1 MIFLHIGLQKTGTTS
16 LQFSLQELQLLKFPL
31 NKVRYIN
38 CNNKNIYTS
47 GNQSFYQDCVRN
59 KFNLKDLK
67 EIGIKN
73 SIITCENFTDPYGSL
88 IGLKNLIKFLESK
101 NLDYEIIYTKRD
113 FDEYAESLYA
123 EFVINSFACEMRSF
137 KIFKKYLK
145 KNINN
150 LETLISSLKIK
161 RFFYSKNINNEI
173 IDYIC
178 GKNIN
183 TNKIYNNKRK
193 SSIKYD
199 ITYLQSVAKK
209 NRIFGWIPTYRK
221 NLRKKH
227 KEDILNAPLIY
238 VFLTYLRSL
247 IRFLISKTKLI
258 QIL

>member
-38 CNNKNIYTS
+38 CNNKKIYTS

-59 KFNLKDLK
+59 KFNLKDL
-67 EIGIKN
+67 EENGIKN
-73 SIITCENFTDPYGSL
+73 SIITCENFTDPYASL

-101 NLDYEIIYTKRD
+101 NIDYEIIYTNRD
-113 FDEYAESLYA
+113 FDEYAESLYS

-145 KNINN
+145 KHIHN
-150 LETLISSLKIK
+150 LENLISSLKVK
-161 RFFYSKNINNEI
+161 RFTYSENINNEI

-178 GKNIN
+178 GENIY

-199 ITYLQSVAKK
+199 INYLQSIANK
-209 NRIFGWIPTYRK
+209 NRIYGWIPTYRK

-238 VFLTYLRSL
+238 LFLTYIRSL
-247 IRFLISKTKLI
+247 IRFLISKTN
-258 QIL
+258 

>member
-16 LQFSLQELQLLKFPL
+16 LQFLLQELELLKFPL
-31 NKVRYIN
+31 NKVRYIS
-38 CNNKNIYTS
+38 CNNKNFYTS

-59 KFNLKDLK
+59 KFNLKDFK
-67 EIGIKN
+67 EMGIKN
-73 SIITCENFTDPYGSL
+73 NIITCENFTDLYGGL
-88 IGLKNLIKFLESK
+88 IGLRNLITFLEIK
-101 NLDYEIIYTKRD
+101 NIEYEIIYTKRD

-173 IDYIC
+173 INYIC
-178 GKNIN
+178 GENIN
-183 TNKIYNNKRK
+183 TNKIYNNKRN
-193 SSIKYD
+193 SSIKYE
-199 ITYLQSVAKK
+199 INYLQSIAKK

-238 VFLTYLRSL
+238 VFLTYIRSL
-247 IRFLISKTKLI
+247 IRFLISKTNLF
-258 QIL
+258 L